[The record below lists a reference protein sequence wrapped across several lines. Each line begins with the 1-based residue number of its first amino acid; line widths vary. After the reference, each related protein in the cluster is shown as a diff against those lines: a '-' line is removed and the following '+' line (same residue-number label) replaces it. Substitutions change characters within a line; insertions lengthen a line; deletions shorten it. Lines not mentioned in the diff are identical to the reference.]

1 VPSASSCGQSDGE
14 AGSFWNTCAVRLSS
28 ISQEKRRKSEKRLTY
43 AAIALCQLARHCTV
57 PVCTALHCASLH
69 DTAPLQFARHCTV
82 PVGTA
87 LHCASWHCIAPCQ
100 FARHCTVAVRTAL
113 HCASW
118 HGTALCQL
126 ARHCTVPVCTVSVF
140 QRHCI
145 NAPYTGLGPQRDQC
159 LHQSMHALKQSM
171 SVTVPIFMKLAF
183 TAQLF
188 VKSCCTEF
196 CENRTNV
203 KSPILQHKQ
212 TDGRTDIVITR
223 GVIFFTSRRN
233 YKNEN

>member
-1 VPSASSCGQSDGE
+1 MEHLRCTTFINITRKTQK
-14 AGSFWNTCAVRLSS
+14 
-28 ISQEKRRKSEKRLTY
+28 KRKKVNLRSY
-43 AAIALCQLARHCTV
+43 CTV
-57 PVCTALHCASLH
+57 PI
-69 DTAPLQFARHCTV
+69 
-82 PVGTA
+82 GTA
-87 LHCASWHCIAPCQ
+87 LHRASLHGTALCQ

-223 GVIFFTSRRN
+223 GVIYFF
-233 YKNEN
+233 YFAKKL